1 MLEKNTHLTLMHSV
15 QEYVCA
21 VDLQSSQTQTP
32 STGLQHPFFNHY
44 HSWLHHR
51 SYSSTNKTKIIWTS
65 LKLFLT
71 QGGCISCLCARN
83 PQWEWKFGFPAFYM
97 MPSSLSTSVDYQH
110 SNRVLEET
118 VFLYLHDT
126 YITDNKLF
134 SPKSR
139 KNKPVTE
146 RRYVIRSGGP

>member
-1 MLEKNTHLTLMHSV
+1 MLGKNTHLTLMHSV

-21 VDLQSSQTQTP
+21 VDLQSSQSQTP

-51 SYSSTNKTKIIWTS
+51 SYTVTAAQIKP
-65 LKLFLT
+65 KLFELTWNFFLT
-71 QGGCISCLCARN
+71 QGGCISWLCARN
-83 PQWEWKFGFPAFYM
+83 RQWEWKFGFPTFYM
-97 MPSSLSTSVDYQH
+97 MPLSLSTSVDYQH

-126 YITDNKLF
+126 CITDKLF
-134 SPKSR
+134 SPKR
-139 KNKPVTE
+139 GEKK
-146 RRYVIRSGGP
+146 RRSL